1 MLKEKNPSLLILLLL
16 KKFLPR
22 FFFFFFFLYTAYDVK
37 LKRFSPDLKPAVADK
52 NFDANKNSRTPTP
65 SGNRSSGSDPTT
77 ITTALHLPS
86 SDEDDLVP
94 PPHQ

>member
-22 FFFFFFFLYTAYDVK
+22 FFFFFFLYTAYDVK
-37 LKRFSPDLKPAVADK
+37 LKRFSPDLKPTVADK
-52 NFDANKNSRTPTP
+52 NFDANKNSRTPIP